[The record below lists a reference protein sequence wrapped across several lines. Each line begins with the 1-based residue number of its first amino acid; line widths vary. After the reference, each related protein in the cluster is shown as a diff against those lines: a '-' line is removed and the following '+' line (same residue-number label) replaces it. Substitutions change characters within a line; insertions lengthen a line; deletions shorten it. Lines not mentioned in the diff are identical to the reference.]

1 MMNKLLKSIFVA
13 IIPFF
18 TIVLFSV
25 FFSNHN
31 IYCSFNNEYG
41 LYHYYKNERVKIYYK
56 SECSKEFLKV
66 FTTNVQGA
74 IDIYE
79 KLHDFNKGRTYSIA
93 EVDQT
98 CGTCCGRIGFPG
110 IEIQTGKFLKIY
122 NSYTKYKKFDSLVF
136 YELGRNFW
144 FYDDQLTCSESGI
157 SNAMRTG
164 FAVFMR
170 NICVDKLS
178 IDADSINYISY
189 NQYLKDLKSIFYYYS
204 ADTTLNIDKVLIDD
218 ILPEI
223 SSDLEVTGSNFWAS
237 LLFFLYDQKGFGDDW
252 LNRIWSDISKKP
264 ESQNENDIL
273 KNFFSA
279 CNPAS
284 EETIENLFENSIKWT
299 GR

>member
-25 FFSNHN
+25 FFSNHR
-31 IYCSFNNEYG
+31 IYCSFNKEYG
-41 LYHYYKNERVKIYYK
+41 LFHYYKNDRVKIYYK
-56 SECSKEFLKV
+56 SEYSKEFLKV

-79 KLHDFNKGRTYSIA
+79 KLNDVNKGRTYSIA

-98 CGTCCGRIGFPG
+98 CGTGCGRIGFPG

-122 NSYTKYKKFDSLVF
+122 NSYTKYKKFDSLIF

-144 FYDDQLTCSESGI
+144 FYDDQLTCSVSGI
-157 SNAMRTG
+157 SNAIRTG

-178 IDADSINYISY
+178 IDADSINQVDYST
-189 NQYLKDLKSIFYYYS
+189 YLYDLKNIFYQYS
-204 ADTTLNIDKVLIDD
+204 ADTSLNISKVLIYGM
-218 ILPEI
+218 LPDVSEYF
-223 SSDLEVTGSNFWAS
+223 EVTGSNFWAS
-237 LLFFLYDQKGFGDDW
+237 LLFFLYEQKGFGDGW
-252 LNRIWSDISKKP
+252 LNSIWREISKRP
-264 ESQNENDIL
+264 IAENETDILNNFYSACTSATERDITELFGDIL
-273 KNFFSA
+273 KWS
-279 CNPAS
+279 
-284 EETIENLFENSIKWT
+284 K
-299 GR
+299 